1 MNCHVCGEQ
10 FEMISTIKRH
20 YRENHPNMKPF
31 ACNMCGKRFNRKENL
46 SRHIRIHTGDR
57 RYLCKHCG
65 KGYTDPSGLKKHTMA
80 RHSNTS
86 YTCSICNNATFTTK
100 ESLKRHVAR
109 HADKR
114 RTKQCSQVYQV
125 TELSVCSSGNVE
137 HVNNQLEDLRNDDA
151 ASPNVA
157 HRYQEL
163 CGSSKETLQLL
174 TGPLK
179 KVTQH
184 EDITEIVMIAE
195 DGQEEACHS
204 PSVEQSDKSLGDNVL
219 PDNN

>member
-1 MNCHVCGEQ
+1 MKCHVCGEQ

-57 RYLCKHCG
+57 RYVCKYCG
-65 KGYTDPSGLKKHTMA
+65 KGYTDPSGLKKHIMA

-86 YTCSICNNATFTTK
+86 YTCSLCSNATFTTK

-109 HADKR
+109 HADK
-114 RTKQCSQVYQV
+114 SPQVHQV
-125 TELSVCSSGNVE
+125 TQLSVCSSDSVDNLSS
-137 HVNNQLEDLRNDDA
+137 QLEGMKNDDA
-151 ASPNVA
+151 TPFNVA

-163 CGSSKETLQLL
+163 RSSEETLQLL
-174 TGPLK
+174 TDPMK
-179 KVTQH
+179 NVTQH
-184 EDITEIVMIAE
+184 EGLTEIVIIAK
-195 DGQEEACHS
+195 DGQEQACHS
-204 PSVEQSDKSLGDNVL
+204 PALEQSGEGLGNNVL